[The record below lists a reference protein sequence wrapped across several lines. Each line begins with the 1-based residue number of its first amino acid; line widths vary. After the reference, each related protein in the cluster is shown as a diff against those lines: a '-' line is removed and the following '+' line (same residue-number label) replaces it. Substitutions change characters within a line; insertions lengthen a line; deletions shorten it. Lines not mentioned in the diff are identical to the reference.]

1 MFHEEEEKT
10 DAVDSETLDE
20 VTAGYIRKM
29 QKIVYDGEMIA
40 QDVDI
45 QIENEVDFD
54 NENQLRRKK
63 T

>member
-29 QKIVYDGEMIA
+29 QKIIYDGEMIA